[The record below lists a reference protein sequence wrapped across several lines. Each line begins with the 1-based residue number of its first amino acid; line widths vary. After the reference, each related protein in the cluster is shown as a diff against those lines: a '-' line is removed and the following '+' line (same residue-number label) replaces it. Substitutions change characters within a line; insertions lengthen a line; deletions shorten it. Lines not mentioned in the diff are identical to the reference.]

1 MLVSNCTPKYIF
13 YVQSHFK
20 TYRPSIDPQCYSV
33 RPIFTYIHKY
43 KTVTIN
49 NNLKSVLITV
59 SGDRAPV
66 REDYYAGYDGGT

>member
-1 MLVSNCTPKYIF
+1 MSHPISKRIF
-13 YVQSHFK
+13 YI
-20 TYRPSIDPQCYSV
+20 RPIDPQCCRI
-33 RPIFTYIHKY
+33 RPIFTYVHNY
-43 KTVTIN
+43 HNYN